1 MQRCQKCLVPDTF
14 PNTTIGTDGI
24 CNRCKEHTDFTY
36 KGTDTL
42 KTRLLWREGPQYD
55 CVVPISGGKD
65 STYALWVLRKEMGLR
80 TLAVNHHNRMT
91 SPMARDNIN
100 RICEALDVD
109 LLVVQTETDTER
121 KFVYHFLK
129 AMVPLGISWGICT
142 FCFYAIGSA
151 VYRAATRHDIPSIA
165 WAVTPYEMRPFFPTK
180 RWDEMKFSDVNFNI
194 KDHFKMEFGPFLV
207 DPLKKNASPLK
218 LMNAARH
225 LSLAMYYLVRQR
237 TELYVPPFSNFFGL
251 KPKLK
256 DDRIKEFMLYQYV
269 EYDARKIEET
279 LRREI
284 AWTTPAERASTER
297 YDCMVGAFNDV
308 RWRNA
313 YNVSMNT
320 MFAAE
325 QQRAGL
331 VSRKKTESVIRES
344 FDNNTYRKRMQNLFD
359 AIGMRDLDIDDLLGA
374 EPVLDLPEPVEPH
387 IDQPSR
393 GCARC

>member
-1 MQRCQKCLVPDTF
+1 MKRCQQCLIPDTF
-14 PNTTIGTDGI
+14 PNTTVGDDGI
-24 CNRCKEHTDFTY
+24 CNRCKDHTDFSFQ
-36 KGTDTL
+36 GVDEL
-42 KTRLLWREGPQYD
+42 KKRLLWREGPKYD

-65 STYALWVLRKEMGLR
+65 STYALWILRKELGLR

-91 SPMARDNIN
+91 SPLARENIT
-100 RICEALDVD
+100 RVCEALDVD
-109 LLVVQTETDTER
+109 LLVVETETDVER
-121 KFVYHFLK
+121 KFVYHFLQ

-151 VYRAATRHDIPSIA
+151 VYRAAMRHDIPSIA
-165 WAVTPYEMRPFFPTK
+165 WAITPYEIRPFFPTRK
-180 RWDEMKFSDVNFNI
+180 WDEMAFADVNLNI

-207 DPLKKNASPLK
+207 DPLKKNATPLK
-218 LMNAARH
+218 LINAARH
-225 LSLAMYYLVRQR
+225 LSMAMYYLARQR

-256 DDRIKEFMLYQYV
+256 DNRYKEFMIYQYLQ
-269 EYDARKIEET
+269 YDVRKIEET

-284 AWTTPAERASTER
+284 GWTSPSGRASTER
-297 YDCMVGAFNDV
+297 YDCMVGSFNDV

-331 VSRKKTESVIRES
+331 VGRDKTENVIRES
-344 FDNNTYRKRMQNLFD
+344 YKNETYRKRMRSLLD
-359 AIGMRDLDIDDLLGA
+359 VIGLKNLDIEELLGP
-374 EPVLDLPEPVEPH
+374 EPVLDLPDATETPV
-387 IDQPSR
+387 QPPS
-393 GCARC
+393 GCSLA